1 MINKK
6 FFNAIYVLFFFINSL
21 LSQANGSSHCDGNYI
36 EDIVPA
42 YVSTEEDVVWQFVVE
57 ASYTYSNII
66 KIKLTQQSLD
76 EIFDS
81 IGDGTLRA
89 LVTAKMGLGIDQI
102 SSSGDSFLV
111 AAIKKN
117 NFKLAALIVKKCTNI
132 NYRIKSGDTALDL
145 ANRKK
150 QNEITALLRKHG
162 AKTGE
167 ELKAEGK

>member
-1 MINKK
+1 
-6 FFNAIYVLFFFINSL
+6 
-21 LSQANGSSHCDGNYI
+21 
-36 EDIVPA
+36 
-42 YVSTEEDVVWQFVVE
+42 
-57 ASYTYSNII
+57 
-66 KIKLTQQSLD
+66 
-76 EIFDS
+76 
-81 IGDGTLRA
+81 
-89 LVTAKMGLGIDQI
+89 MGLGIDQI

-162 AKTGE
+162 GKTKR
-167 ELKAEGK
+167 ELEAAGN

>member
-1 MINKK
+1 MLNKK
-6 FFNAIYVLFFFINSL
+6 FFNAIYVLLFFINSL
-21 LSQANGSSHCDGNYI
+21 LSQANASSHFDENYI

-42 YVSTEEDVVWQFVVE
+42 YLSTDEDVAWSFVVN
-57 ASYTYSNII
+57 ASFGRSTSHDV
-66 KIKLTQQSLD
+66 KLTPESVD
-76 EIFDS
+76 AVFDS
-81 IGDGTLRA
+81 IGDGTPRA
-89 LVTAKMGLGIDQI
+89 HSAAKMGFGIDQI

-150 QNEITALLRKHG
+150 QNEITELLRKHG
-162 AKTGE
+162 AKTSEEIKSEGE
-167 ELKAEGK
+167 

>member
-1 MINKK
+1 MLNKK
-6 FFNAIYVLFFFINSL
+6 FFNAIYVLFFINSL
-21 LSQANGSSHCDGNYI
+21 LSQANASSHFDENYI

-42 YVSTEEDVVWQFVVE
+42 YLSTDEDIVWEFVVE
-57 ASYTYSNII
+57 ASYSYSTII
-66 KIKLTQQSLD
+66 KIKLSQQSLD

-89 LVTAKMGLGIDQI
+89 LATAKMGFGIDQI

-150 QNEITALLRKHG
+150 QNEITELLRKHG
-162 AKTGE
+162 GKTGQ
-167 ELKAEGK
+167 ELKAEG